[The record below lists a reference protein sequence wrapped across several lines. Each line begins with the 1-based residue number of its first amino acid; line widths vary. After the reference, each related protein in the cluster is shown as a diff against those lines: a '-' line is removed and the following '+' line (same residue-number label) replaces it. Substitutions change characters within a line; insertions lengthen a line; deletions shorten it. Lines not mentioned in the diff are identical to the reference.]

1 MSKLIK
7 GLERVKLLDNTLR
20 IQTLKSSS
28 VLLGTTNK
36 TKAHIVA
43 ETSATMLDNAPL
55 DSAPALRIY
64 HSKLH
69 LRLFPQRLYRVFLDT
84 LALPTALYLGRYKFR
99 ALLVW
104 TKFQIEHFPSVGMV
118 TRV

>member
-7 GLERVKLLDNTLR
+7 GLEIENTLS

-43 ETSATMLDNAPL
+43 DTSATMLDNAPL

-64 HSKLH
+64 HSKLCG
-69 LRLFPQRLYRVFLDT
+69 LFPQRLYRVFLDT
-84 LALPTALYLGRYKFR
+84 LALPTALYLGRYKVR

-104 TKFQIEHFPSVGMV
+104 TKFQIEHFPSAGMV
-118 TRV
+118 TRI